1 MGLGVTGLI
10 LAALPPGGFLGCN
23 SPVTCGVLHCAV
35 SSILGK
41 FNVSWRFRCSD
52 LDGNLFLGDYDAAF
66 LFF

>member
-10 LAALPPGGFLGCN
+10 LAVLPRGGFLGCN
-23 SPVTCGVLHCAV
+23 SLVTWGVLHCAV
-35 SSILGK
+35 SCILGK
-41 FNVSWRFRCSD
+41 FNISWHFHCSY